1 MITVQRLT
9 AAGITDMGGW
19 CDCEWNWL
27 RKLYSY
33 LNLEWLWMCQQGAR
47 ISHLQFPSV
56 QGDRPGMTVV
66 KWSYATSYCEQKL
79 HVSSRTAENVYSCI
93 VGLPDRQHEPQQQDE
108 KMRGEKKKCSLVWQ
122 ETADGK

>member
-1 MITVQRLT
+1 
-9 AAGITDMGGW
+9 
-19 CDCEWNWL
+19 
-27 RKLYSY
+27 
-33 LNLEWLWMCQQGAR
+33 MCQQGAR

-108 KMRGEKKKCSLVWQ
+108 KMRGGKKKTFTCLTRDSRWKITSKNDLTVSM
-122 ETADGK
+122 AC